1 MHRRSFLVAMA
12 TLAAARQAL
21 SQPARPRIGVI
32 VIPLLPNPMTQ
43 ALERGLR
50 ELGYAPGRNIDID
63 YRSVEG
69 RPERLPADA
78 RELVQLHPDVIV
90 AGGGAPAVK
99 AALNATSTIPIVFP
113 ASGDP
118 VGEGLVN
125 SLARPGGNAT
135 GLSILSIELSAK
147 RLQLLRELLPSLRSV
162 AILQDLAMRTTM
174 DQVSATQEAGAKLA
188 MRLHVLSVESPE
200 HYEAAF
206 EAAKKAGAEALI
218 VLPSSAFNASR
229 RQLIRLAAQ
238 HRLPTLWEHKL
249 FTESGGLLSYGTD
262 IPDLYR
268 RAAVYVD
275 RILKGA
281 KPADMPVER
290 ATKVELVINAKTA
303 KTLGITV
310 APTLLARAD
319 EVIQ

>member
-1 MHRRSFLVAMA
+1 LICWCASTGRSSSARDARGADAQDRRRRAPALHHMLEDVLQQHLQCQRRHAAVECGFINVPIDSRTIAEALQHDLGIAPHQRQLVG
-12 TLAAARQAL
+12 QAL
-21 SQPARPRIGVI
+21 LRTLRSIGGRTQQRRQPPEQRIGAVG
-32 VIPLLPNPMTQ
+32 VGVDQ
-43 ALERGLR
+43 RRDGVQR
-50 ELGYAPGRNIDID
+50 
-63 YRSVEG
+63 VE
-69 RPERLPADA
+69 E
-78 RELVQLHPDVIV
+78 EM
-90 AGGGAPAVK
+90 
-99 AALNATSTIPIVFP
+99 
-113 ASGDP
+113 
-118 VGEGLVN
+118 
-125 SLARPGGNAT
+125 
-135 GLSILSIELSAK
+135 
-147 RLQLLRELLPSLRSV
+147 RLQLLRELRQPLRSV

-319 EVIQ
+319 QDIQ